1 MSKILI
7 ILLFFF
13 TAILLTKY
21 HFTHETT
28 KIHSTSGRNFEIYRD
43 DKGVPHIF
51 SQKISDTLFGLGY
64 AEA

>member
-7 ILLFFF
+7 ILLFLF

-21 HFTHETT
+21 HFTNETT
-28 KIHSTSGRNFEIYRD
+28 KIHSTSGRDFEIYRD

-51 SQKISDTLFGLGY
+51 SQKIEDTLFGLGY
-64 AEA
+64 AEG